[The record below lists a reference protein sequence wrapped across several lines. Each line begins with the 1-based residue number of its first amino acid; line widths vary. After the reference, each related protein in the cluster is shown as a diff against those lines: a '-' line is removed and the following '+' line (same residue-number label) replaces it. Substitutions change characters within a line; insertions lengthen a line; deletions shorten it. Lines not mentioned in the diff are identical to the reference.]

1 MCLNFLTLTFPMA
14 LTLYVPYFVLGSF
27 SKKLTEHDIV
37 IIIMLYTG
45 IIRYPLVI
53 AVQVPY
59 DLSCLHYSLFCIYLI
74 FGIK

>member
-1 MCLNFLTLTFPMA
+1 MGLNFLTLTFPMA

-45 IIRYPLVI
+45 IKIPI
-53 AVQVPY
+53 G
-59 DLSCLHYSLFCIYLI
+59 DSSSSSL
-74 FGIK
+74 